1 MGVPNH
7 LSDAE
12 IMGVPNHCVPNHW
25 VPRLWVSQTIPADT
39 LKVQNLDSLL
49 NLGQRWTRE
58 FKAEYRGLQR
68 EAQRRYRSDLPALQ
82 QRLMDYRQ
90 SLSAAEPHHEVHA
103 LLAEVL
109 LDPAR
114 LQAFAE

>member
-1 MGVPNH
+1 M
-7 LSDAE
+7 
-12 IMGVPNHCVPNHW
+12 
-25 VPRLWVSQTIPADT
+25 SQTIPADT